1 MTPYGGQTF
10 SFQRGPPVVNK
21 YIFIEHSGLGLKV
34 EITRVITKL
43 RNCLHRF
50 LSGQNTLIWPLHIP
64 IISQSVSPP
73 SNSKLGQTPPNF
85 SKLLQTPSKLF
96 QTLSALVQTLSK
108 RVQTCP
114 NTSKCSKCI
123 QTCPNFNGIFL
134 LCTRKRMYK
143 PAGCLSKQ

>member
-10 SFQRGPPVVNK
+10 SFQRSPSVVNK
-21 YIFIEHSGLGLKV
+21 YIFIEHSGLGLNV
-34 EITRVITKL
+34 EITRVKTKL

-50 LSGQNTLIWPLHIP
+50 LSGQNPLIWPLHIP
-64 IISQSVSPP
+64 IISQSVRQ

-108 RVQTCP
+108 RVQMRP
-114 NTSKCSKCI
+114 NASKCI
-123 QTCPNFNGIFL
+123 QMRPNLIQLLPLIF
-134 LCTRKRMYK
+134 RFY
-143 PAGCLSKQ
+143 